1 MYRNVLFDLYGTLI
15 DIHTDEKKGY
25 LWQKMSEFFRAYGA
39 YYTPA
44 SLRHAYFSYVT
55 QLESQLGGPYP
66 EIQLELVFLQLYL
79 DKGIHA
85 DPALIQHMGTMFR
98 TISRSRLAL
107 YPDVLDLLNGLK
119 ERGIGIYL
127 LSNAQHMF
135 TEQEMQMTGL
145 LPFFDGISYSSDA
158 GCRKPDPTFMELL
171 LTTYGLDKKEC
182 IMIGNEAASDVAV
195 ANACG
200 MDSIYLHTNL
210 SPAGETAPAAS
221 FQITDGNHLEIL
233 SILDHANNVH

>member
-15 DIHTDEKKGY
+15 DIHTDETKGY
-25 LWQKMSEFFRAYGA
+25 LWQKMSDFFRAYGA
-39 YYTPA
+39 FYTPA
-44 SLRHAYFSYVT
+44 ALKHAYLHYVA
-55 QLESQLGGPYP
+55 QLEAQLGGPYP

-85 DPALIQHMGTMFR
+85 DPALIQSTGTAFR
-98 TISRSRLAL
+98 TISRSRLSL

-119 ERGIGIYL
+119 ERRIGIYL

-135 TEQEMQMTGL
+135 TEPEMQMTGL
-145 LPFFDGISYSSDA
+145 LPFFDGVFYSSDA
-158 GCRKPDPTFMELL
+158 GCKKPDPTFMELL
-171 LTTYGLDKKEC
+171 LSAYGLDKKEC
-182 IMIGNEAASDVAV
+182 VMIGNEAASDVGV

-210 SPAGETAPAAS
+210 SPKGESAPAATW
-221 FQITDGNHLEIL
+221 QIPDGGHLKIL
-233 SILDHANNVH
+233 SILDQAK